1 MDRVMARD
9 TVYKAQ
15 DPNEPFR
22 FNAEV
27 AAVFPD
33 MLRRSIPG
41 YEASLEAIGSLAAR
55 YVRPGTR
62 CYDLGCSLGAATL
75 AMRQGIRADGC
86 RIVAVDNAPAMIER
100 CRSIVRDECR
110 RQPDGAPI
118 DLVEGDILDTGI
130 SNASM
135 VVLNYTLQ
143 FLPLADRETMIMR
156 IAAGLNDGGLLV
168 LSEKVVD
175 PDPAMEALLVEL
187 HHEHKRR
194 NDYSALEV
202 SRKRAALENVLV
214 PETVAQHRDR
224 LLQAGFRSAAVW
236 LRFFNFVSIIAI
248 R

>member
-55 YVRPGTR
+55 HVRPGTR

-100 CRSIVRDECR
+100 CRSIVRDER
-110 RQPDGAPI
+110 LRQPDGAPI
-118 DLVEGDILDTGI
+118 ELIEGDILDAGI

-175 PDPAMEALLVEL
+175 PDAAMEALLVEL